1 MRGLDYKWI
10 AALDAVLQYG
20 SFERAA
26 EKLCI
31 SQSAVSQRIKQL
43 EKFIAQP
50 ALVRC
55 SPPKPTLIGKKL
67 LGLYRRVL
75 LLEQETMP
83 ELLNDTLARPVTLS
97 IATNAD
103 SLASWVIP
111 ALEPIMKKEN
121 VAFHFSILDESRSIE
136 KMKNGEVVGAISL
149 EKHALAG
156 CRAEYLGKMDY
167 LCVASPSFI
176 ARYFTEGVNAD
187 SLLNA
192 PSVAFDMQDT
202 QHKEFLKQ
210 HFAIDG
216 ELRINHKVGSSEAF
230 VALACAGLAYCLIPR
245 LQIEQELA
253 SGQLVDITPGLSITN
268 RMYWHHWLLEMGIL
282 AQLSADIVH
291 YARAHLP
298 Q

>member
-10 AALDAVLQYG
+10 EALDAVLQYG

-26 EKLCI
+26 EKLFI

-50 ALVRC
+50 ALVR
-55 SPPKPTLIGKKL
+55 SAPPKPTLIGKKL

-83 ELLNDTLARPVTLS
+83 ELLNDTSVRPVTLS

-111 ALEPIMKKEN
+111 ALRPIMSKEN
-121 VAFHFSILDESRSIE
+121 VAFQFSILDESRSIE

-149 EKHALAG
+149 DDQPLPG

-167 LCVASPSFI
+167 LCVASPSFMT
-176 ARYFTEGVNAD
+176 RYFSNGVNAQT
-187 SLLNA
+187 LIHA
-192 PSVAFDMQDT
+192 PSVSFDMQDS
-202 QHKEFLKQ
+202 QHKQFLKQ
-210 HFAIDG
+210 HFAVQS
-216 ELRINHKVGSSEAF
+216 EMRINHKVGSSEAF
-230 VALACAGLAYCLIPR
+230 VALAKAGLAYCLIPR
-245 LQIEQELA
+245 LQIEDELA
-253 SGQLVDITPGLSITN
+253 KGELVEVTPGQTVTN
-268 RMYWHHWLLEMGIL
+268 VIYWHHWLLETGIL
-282 AQLSADIVH
+282 AQLSTGIVD